1 MAHCGHLHPSEIGLI
16 QLMPVVIW
24 GNDEELIESVQ
35 NFVADEFG
43 EYINIIRI
51 SEISA
56 FDKKNDFE
64 RIEEFIMQFDYHLIH
79 LKENEAIL
87 LKNNSEKTVLG
98 FEEVEKTIGI
108 LCRELIQFYH
118 QNKDL

>member
-16 QLMPVVIW
+16 QLMPVVVW

-35 NFVADEFG
+35 SFVADEFG
-43 EYINIIRI
+43 EYINIVRI

-56 FDKKNDFE
+56 FDKKNNFE
-64 RIEEFIMQFDYHLIH
+64 TIEEFIMQFDYHLIH
-79 LKENEAIL
+79 LKGNEAIL
-87 LKNNSEKTVLG
+87 LKNNSEKTVLE
-98 FEEVEKTIGI
+98 FEETEKTIGL